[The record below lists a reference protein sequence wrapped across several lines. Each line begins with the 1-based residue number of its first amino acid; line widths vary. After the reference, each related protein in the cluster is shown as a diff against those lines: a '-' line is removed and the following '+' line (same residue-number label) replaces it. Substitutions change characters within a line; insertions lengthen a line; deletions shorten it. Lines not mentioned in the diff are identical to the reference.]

1 MLWRMLFKGLRA
13 IHGYFVAVS
22 PIFGAIQRSFVAV
35 SLGKSG
41 VKHSNKQHSKKV
53 LD

>member
-35 SLGKSG
+35 SLGKKWSQAL
-41 VKHSNKQHSKKV
+41 KQTT
-53 LD
+53 